1 MGAGHHHHHHHAAA
15 TAQNE
20 RVLWLV
26 LGLTFSFMLAE
37 IIGAY
42 ITGSLALLSDA
53 AHMFTDSAALAIALA
68 AVRIARR
75 PADHRLSFGYHRFEI
90 LAAAFNALLLF
101 AVALYIL
108 FEAWQRISEPPDIAT
123 GGMIVVAVLGLIVNL
138 IGMRLLHA
146 GKEES
151 LNLRGAYLEV
161 WSDMLGSLGVIIG
174 ALVIMATGWLWVDTL
189 VALGIGL
196 WVVPRTWHL
205 LKASVHI
212 LLEGV
217 PDNVD
222 IVALRAELEQLPGVA
237 GIHDLH
243 VWLLSSGKPSLTAH
257 AVLTD
262 GASADQVLTAVR
274 DHLAARHDI
283 THITIQCESH
293 PCELADDAFHFPGDR
308 RSSGITHHSH

>member
-1 MGAGHHHHHHHAAA
+1 
-15 TAQNE
+15 
-20 RVLWLV
+20 
-26 LGLTFSFMLAE
+26 
-37 IIGAY
+37 
-42 ITGSLALLSDA
+42 
-53 AHMFTDSAALAIALA
+53 
-68 AVRIARR
+68 
-75 PADHRLSFGYHRFEI
+75 
-90 LAAAFNALLLF
+90 ALLLF

-151 LNLRGAYLEV
+151 LNLRGAFLEV

-174 ALVIMATGWLWVDTL
+174 AVVIMATGWMWVDTV

-257 AVLTD
+257 AVLAD

-274 DHLAARHDI
+274 DHLAAHHGI

-293 PCELADDAFHFPGDR
+293 PCELVDDDFHFPGDSG
-308 RSSGITHHSH
+308 SSGVTHHSH

>member
-1 MGAGHHHHHHHAAA
+1 
-15 TAQNE
+15 
-20 RVLWLV
+20 
-26 LGLTFSFMLAE
+26 
-37 IIGAY
+37 
-42 ITGSLALLSDA
+42 
-53 AHMFTDSAALAIALA
+53 
-68 AVRIARR
+68 
-75 PADHRLSFGYHRFEI
+75 
-90 LAAAFNALLLF
+90 ALLLF

-174 ALVIMATGWLWVDTL
+174 ALVIMATGWMWVDTMIA
-189 VALGIGL
+189 VGIGL
-196 WVVPRTWHL
+196 WVVPRTWYL

-217 PDNVD
+217 PENID
-222 IVALRAELEQLPGVA
+222 IIALRDELERLQGVA

-257 AVLTD
+257 AVLAD
-262 GASADQVLTAVR
+262 GASADQVLSAVR
-274 DHLAARHDI
+274 EHLAMHHSI
-283 THITIQCESH
+283 THITIQCESL
-293 PCELADDAFHFPGDR
+293 PCDLANDNFHFPGD
-308 RSSGITHHSH
+308 HHSSHLPPHSH